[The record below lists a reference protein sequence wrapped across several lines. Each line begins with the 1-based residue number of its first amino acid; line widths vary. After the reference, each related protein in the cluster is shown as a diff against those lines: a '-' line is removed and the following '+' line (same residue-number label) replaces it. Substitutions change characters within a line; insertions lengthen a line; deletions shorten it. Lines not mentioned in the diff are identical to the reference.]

1 MSHIFNEDQ
10 SALQDAVRA
19 FLAHEYG
26 WEKRGEI
33 IASDAGWSP
42 DIWRRFAVE
51 LGLLGLSIGEEAGGI
66 GGDAYD
72 RLAVMEALGE
82 ALVVEPFAETAIFAA
97 GLLQQSSSPLAAD
110 LIGAILSG
118 DAVVAVALDEPEAFG
133 RADAIRAHA
142 EETADGY
149 HLHGDKAVVVGAP
162 WSSHLIV
169 GARLSSPHLSGHGL
183 ALFLVDT
190 GAENVARRDFVTID
204 GKRASEIRLDGV
216 SVGRDALLLQD
227 ADAQVDLATDEMT
240 AALCGEAVGV
250 LGAMLRQTVR
260 YMLER
265 QQFGRPLSEFQ
276 ALQHRIA
283 DMRVSVEIATAV
295 AFMAAE
301 ALGSPRAQRVAAI
314 SAAKVTI
321 AKSCRMVSQAAVQ
334 LHGGMGM
341 TNELPIGHLFKRAM
355 VIERQFG
362 GITQNLLRMASVPD
376 HGLI

>member
-19 FLAHEYG
+19 FLANEYD
-26 WEKRGEI
+26 WEKRGRI
-33 IASDAGWSP
+33 VASDAGWSP

-97 GLLQQSSSPLAAD
+97 GLLQQSSSPLAAA

-149 HLHGDKAVVVGAP
+149 RLYGDKAVVVGAP

-169 GARLSSPHLSGHGL
+169 GVRQPGHGL
-183 ALFLVDT
+183 ALFLVDA
-190 GAENVARRDFVTID
+190 GAENVARRDFLTID

-227 ADAQVDLATDEMT
+227 ADALVEMATDEMT

-362 GITQNLLRMASVPD
+362 GITQNLLRLASVPD